1 MSEIVILSGSPSEES
16 RSELILL
23 YLGNLLK
30 EKGYLVTHIS
40 VRDVPQEDL
49 FEGNFKNE
57 AIKNIVSIVEGAQGI
72 IVGSP
77 VYKAAYSGVLKSLID
92 LFPEDALEHKPV
104 LPIMTGGSASH
115 LLAIDF
121 ALKPLLSNLKGQCLK
136 GIYFID
142 KQIDRQRK
150 NPIIDEKLSERTVK
164 QLDYLIEKVNRER
177 SLVSSGL

>member
-30 EKGYLVTHIS
+30 EKGYLVTHLS
-40 VRDVPQEDL
+40 VRDVPPKDL
-49 FEGNFKNE
+49 FEGNYKSE
-57 AIKNIVSIVEGAQGI
+57 AIKKIATAVGGAQGV

-77 VYKAAYSGVLKSLID
+77 VYKAAYSGILKTLID
-92 LFPEDALEHKPV
+92 LLPEDALKHKPV
-104 LPIMTGGSASH
+104 LPLMTGGSASH

-142 KQIDRQRK
+142 KQIDKQRK

-164 QLDYLIEKVNRER
+164 QLDYLIDKVNQER
-177 SLVSSGL
+177 SLISSSL

>member
-23 YLGNLLK
+23 YLGSLLK
-30 EKGYLVTHIS
+30 KKGYLVTHIS

-49 FEGNFKNE
+49 FSGNYE
-57 AIKNIVSIVEGAQGI
+57 SESIQKITTLIEESQGL

-92 LFPEDALEHKPV
+92 LLPEDVLEHKPV
-104 LPIMTGGSASH
+104 LPIMTGGSPSH
-115 LLAIDF
+115 LLAIEY
-121 ALKPLLSNLKGQCLK
+121 ALKPLLANLKGQCLK

-142 KQIDRQRK
+142 QQIDRQRK
-150 NPIIDEKLSERTVK
+150 NPIVDEKLSERTVK
-164 QLDYLIEKVNRER
+164 QLDYLIEKVNKER
-177 SLVSSGL
+177 SLISSRL